1 MNHLR
6 SSDISISKD
15 GLVYVEWDTGLRAN
29 YSHGHDGIYHV
40 VVCDE
45 PRFPVDGLA
54 AVGCFVKRG
63 KYLKTQC
70 IKPVFFFMIKKR
82 TKLRILQ

>member
-63 KYLKTQC
+63 KCLKTHY
-70 IKPVFFFMIKKR
+70 IELEFFHDKK
-82 TKLRILQ
+82 KEN